1 MMSGRQM
8 KYSLVLILIVVMTG
22 CASER
27 SNRTIQQIL
36 SPDKLNMQLHVNP
49 DINHNLRDDT
59 EIQQVRIGLD
69 WDL

>member
-1 MMSGRQM
+1 M

-49 DINHNLRDDT
+49 DINNDSRDDT

-69 WDL
+69 WNL

>member
-1 MMSGRQM
+1 MSGRQM

-49 DINHNLRDDT
+49 DINHNSRDDT

>member
-1 MMSGRQM
+1 M
-8 KYSLVLILIVVMTG
+8 KYILGLVLIVVMTG

-49 DINHNLRDDT
+49 DINHSLRDDT

-69 WDL
+69 WNL

>member
-1 MMSGRQM
+1 M

-49 DINHNLRDDT
+49 DINHSLRDDT

>member
-1 MMSGRQM
+1 M
-8 KYSLVLILIVVMTG
+8 KYSLILILIVVMTG

>member
-1 MMSGRQM
+1 MRYIVG
-8 KYSLVLILIVVMTG
+8 LVLIVVMTG

-27 SNRTIQQIL
+27 SNRTTRQIL

-49 DINHNLRDDT
+49 DIRNDTRDDT